1 MTDASEPLQRYVLP
15 SGSTGRERLRLLA
28 AAREPG
34 TMRLLG
40 DIGVAAGMTCL
51 DVGCGGGDASR
62 LLAQRVGT

>member
-28 AAREPG
+28 AATEPG

-40 DIGVAAGMTCL
+40 DPGRGVPGAALRSAERAGQTLGLTRMECW
-51 DVGCGGGDASR
+51 
-62 LLAQRVGT
+62 